1 MLAGSLLEFAA
12 MPSSSRRNPSE
23 RYRRLLEL
31 YREMHVRGEVLK
43 RLPPERT
50 FPGASLL
57 PQAHHIRRLVQHTAS
72 RTLLDYGSGKG
83 MQYRPM
89 ALSDGNG
96 SWQSVQDYWGVE
108 RVACYD
114 PAYEPFSRLAEERFD
129 GVICTDVLEHC
140 PEQDLPW
147 IVEELFAR
155 AAKFVFA
162 SVACHPAVKRLPNG
176 ENAHCTVRPPA
187 FWEALF
193 ARSASTLWEVRAY
206 TRGEAAEGA
215 SDVRLGNAPGAELP
229 RVAAA

>member
-1 MLAGSLLEFAA
+1 
-12 MPSSSRRNPSE
+12 MPPSSRRHPSE

-57 PQAHHIRRLVQHTAS
+57 PQAHHIRRLVQHTGS

-89 ALSDGNG
+89 ALSDGSA
-96 SWQSVQDYWGVE
+96 SWDGVQAYWGVE
-108 RVACYD
+108 RVVCYD
-114 PAYEPFSRLAEERFD
+114 PGYQPFSRLPQERFD

-140 PEQDLPW
+140 PEQDLEW
-147 IVEELFAR
+147 IVAELFAH

-162 SVACHPAVKRLPNG
+162 SVACHPAAKRLPNG

-187 FWEALF
+187 FWESLF

-206 TRGEAAEGA
+206 TRGEPAARVNEA
-215 SDVRLGNAPGAELP
+215 RLGNAPGEELP
-229 RVAAA
+229 SVAAA